1 VSHSRFAFTALVA
14 LVLTGAGCRRS
25 APVQVAAPVALEP
38 AGAVALTWI
47 DQHASPITISDS
59 GRATIDPAALHAF
72 VANARIVGISELTE
86 GTREFPALIRALIW
100 GLAERDTLRAL
111 AIQAPAAEAMELDRY
126 VRGGSGTARA
136 TLRLLGSTHW
146 ETREMIELVD
156 WLRAFNRTRPVPAQV
171 GFYGFEIPNIA
182 HAARVV
188 TSLSDTSV
196 SPSLKQWLTQQYGCV
211 VEGERANWGREGYAA
226 DSTYWRRCAAVAF
239 AAADSLGALRQ
250 RVAATRPGSD
260 IAFAE
265 QMARLVAHSADVGLR
280 RLPRHEAVA
289 EHVLWIAN
297 TFATNGTLLVWGR
310 DVEAGRLT
318 LPNGGPTQMAVA
330 LTQKV
335 SGRYR
340 ALAFAVG
347 QGTIRAQR
355 LAMGREPGGETA
367 LPVGLPLADSYEN
380 VLNRSRHDAFLLDLR
395 QPPSGEAG
403 TWLTGPHSIRL
414 ISGQYAPEVQES
426 FVTAVKFP
434 EYYDGILF
442 VKRAVAA
449 SKP

>member
-1 VSHSRFAFTALVA
+1 V
-14 LVLTGAGCRRS
+14 
-25 APVQVAAPVALEP
+25 APVPLEP
-38 AGAVALTWI
+38 AGAVALAWI
-47 DQHASPITISDS
+47 DQHASPITIADS
-59 GRATIDPAALHAF
+59 GRATIDGAALHSF
-72 VANARIVGISELTE
+72 VGNARIIGISELTE
-86 GTREFPALIRALIW
+86 GTREFPALIRALIRS
-100 GLAERDTLRAL
+100 LAERDTLRAI

-126 VRGGSGTARA
+126 VRGGAGNARSL
-136 TLRLLGSTHW
+136 LRMLGSTHW
-146 ETREMIELVD
+146 DTREMIELVE
-156 WLRAFNRTRPVPAQV
+156 WLRTFNRTRPVPTQI

-188 TSLSDTSV
+188 TSLSDSGV
-196 SPSLKQWLTQQYGCV
+196 SPALKHWLAQQYGCV

-226 DSTYWRRCAAVAF
+226 DSTFWRRCAAVAF
-239 AAADSLGALRQ
+239 GAADSLAAVRQ
-250 RVAATRPGSD
+250 RVAPNRPGSD

-289 EHVLWIAN
+289 DHVLWIAN
-297 TFATNGTLLVWGR
+297 TFAANGTLLVWGR

-318 LPNGGPTQMAVA
+318 LANGGPTQMAVS

-340 ALAFAVG
+340 AIAFAVG
-347 QGTIRAQR
+347 DGTIRAQR
-355 LAMGREPGGETA
+355 LAMGREPASETS
-367 LPVGLPLADSYEN
+367 LPIGPPLADSYEN
-380 VLNRSRHDAFLLDLR
+380 VLNRSRHETFLIDLR
-395 QPPSGEAG
+395 QLPAGDAG

-442 VKRAVAA
+442 VKKVIAA
-449 SKP
+449 GKP